1 MVQGEEVQLCLFAPS
16 RSNGSVNEQTRTGP
30 CRDTTGECDCACL
43 YGKGTA
49 PHRSSF
55 ALRPFPRRGY
65 WYVFFRC

>member
-49 PHRSSF
+49 A
-55 ALRPFPRRGY
+55 ALRCVPFHDEGTGT
-65 WYVFFRC
+65 FFSAAS